1 MPCADEIQYDARRAR
16 VGGREVC
23 AVVCFSTGTGTDSES
38 EWRLE
43 WRRDRAARK
52 HETESRCSC
61 VSRDRGCENV
71 ARRKSCGKRPLSV
84 SSSLSSRAHTFIH
97 IQYKKRIRQDSLVA
111 AGPRRAAMPVPCHVP
126 SFIRHPLL
134 RWSGPSRARVPQTRS
149 GRALCGARPFHA
161 HLRSAATT
169 MPPTAAPMASAAQ
182 VGTPPPGARA
192 SAGERGC
199 AALAPW

>member
-1 MPCADEIQYDARRAR
+1 MCCR
-16 VGGREVC
+16 V
-23 AVVCFSTGTGTDSES
+23 FLYSTGTDSE
-38 EWRLE
+38 WRLGRE
-43 WRRDRAARK
+43 SCSGNVRLQ
-52 HETESRCSC
+52 SRCSC

-84 SSSLSSRAHTFIH
+84 SSSLSSRAHTFT
-97 IQYKKRIRQDSLVA
+97 YKKRIRQDSLVA

-169 MPPTAAPMASAAQ
+169 TPPTAAPMASAAQ